1 MYLTFAV
8 SRPVARF
15 FLRGDAIQQVDGPNE
30 AEGASLFV
38 GGRGGGFD
46 CPRLHFVRFE
56 GGMIKKHVA
65 KSETWIFREMF
76 ELEN

>member
-1 MYLTFAV
+1 MDQTRPKAQV
-8 SRPVARF
+8 S
-15 FLRGDAIQQVDGPNE
+15 LW
-30 AEGASLFV
+30 
-38 GGRGGGFD
+38 GGGGGKGGFG

-56 GGMIKKHVA
+56 GGMIKKQVA

>member
-15 FLRGDAIQQVDGPNE
+15 FFTERCHPTSRRTKRGRRGKSVCG
-30 AEGASLFV
+30 AEG
-38 GGRGGGFD
+38 GGGFD

-56 GGMIKKHVA
+56 GGMIKKQVA
-65 KSETWIFREMF
+65 KSETWIFRKIF
-76 ELEN
+76 EL